1 MSYQWKPVWKTREA
15 HSRTEIGAVQCP
27 RIQSALTET
36 IMFDPKAQVQGY
48 LATVNMI
55 AIMMNDSKWL
65 SVSGC

>member
-1 MSYQWKPVWKTREA
+1 MNYPCGNQYGRQGRPIQGQS
-15 HSRTEIGAVQCP
+15 GAVQCP

-36 IMFDPKAQVQGY
+36 IMLDPKAQVKGH

-65 SVSGC
+65 SALGC